1 MLTPR
6 EVTAFGAG
14 VICSAQTTSTVQD
27 ALAVR
32 VKVKSLVWCDGCRAV
47 GAIHCSDPENCG
59 YMVSAEA
66 AADSWKAWL
75 DDLPLPED
83 FAVGIG
89 RLEDFIDRIVA
100 NAIVEPP
107 PQPITVQDAARVP
120 EIAALIEA
128 TQALA
133 DHDAFLDREYLS
145 SDLNDKLDA
154 VRAALRA
161 IAGGDNG

>member
-1 MLTPR
+1 M
-6 EVTAFGAG
+6 
-14 VICSAQTTSTVQD
+14 SND
-27 ALAVR
+27 AVSV
-32 VKVKSLVWCDGCRAV
+32 VKVKPLVWCDGCRAV

-107 PQPITVQDAARVP
+107 SRTAAAPLPLCPVGSGLCLGANGKHVKRR
-120 EIAALIEA
+120 
-128 TQALA
+128 
-133 DHDAFLDREYLS
+133 RE
-145 SDLNDKLDA
+145 
-154 VRAALRA
+154 
-161 IAGGDNG
+161 

>member
-1 MLTPR
+1 M
-6 EVTAFGAG
+6 
-14 VICSAQTTSTVQD
+14 SND
-27 ALAVR
+27 AVSV
-32 VKVKSLVWCDGCRAV
+32 VKVKPLVWCDGCRAV

-107 PQPITVQDAARVP
+107 PQPITVQDAALVP
-120 EIAALIEA
+120 EIAAP
-128 TQALA
+128 TG
-133 DHDAFLDREYLS
+133 S
-145 SDLNDKLDA
+145 M
-154 VRAALRA
+154 
-161 IAGGDNG
+161 